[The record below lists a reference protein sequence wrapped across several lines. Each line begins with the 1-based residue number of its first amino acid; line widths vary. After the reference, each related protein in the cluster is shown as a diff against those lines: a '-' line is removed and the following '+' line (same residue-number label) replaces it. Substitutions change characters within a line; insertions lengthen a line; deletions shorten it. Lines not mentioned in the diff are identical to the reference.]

1 MEVPHPPWQSGE
13 RGRGREGRDEH
24 EVARQVDAEDDEQQT
39 GDQDI
44 QHAYRSQGAD
54 VGDQSIYVDHLTVQ
68 GEESRGRKDGGARGA
83 IGMSSLRILVIIVVG
98 AFLLSPAMA
107 LTQITMFGEEQAI
120 APAKEDD

>member
-44 QHAYRSQGAD
+44 QHAYCSQGAD
-54 VGDQSIYVDHLTVQ
+54 VGDQSIYVDHITVQ
-68 GEESRGRKDGGARGA
+68 EEESRGRKDGGASRA
-83 IGMSSLRILVIIVVG
+83 IGMSSLRVLVIIVVA
-98 AFLLSPAMA
+98 AFLLSSAMA
-107 LTQITMFGEEQAI
+107 WLR
-120 APAKEDD
+120 